1 MNIFKYL
8 LSVYLGIILFFA
20 SNIAHSAIIIS
31 PQKTPAAAPAYTH
44 IPNEWQVASVYG
56 PRNPG
61 AVGSKLHKGID
72 YSQAAGNA
80 DKGLIIK
87 AKLAGSISSI
97 ETGSTAKYIS
107 ITSEQGNLTYI
118 HIFDDTSLPITLA
131 NKNITTAGYSKVTL
145 DNVIRND
152 PKKGTCG
159 AIFFYKKKVINNI
172 SKDTLDKLL
181 TPAACSKAGA
191 SFKVKAQTQVAAEE
205 DIAPMGT
212 SLPPNGIS
220 AHLHLQINS
229 GANSLLTIMK
239 HDFGLIPNAT
249 QQFEVKLQY
258 NKFTPDIMT
267 KMSEGLG
274 FAIKVSE
281 NSLVPDLD
289 AIKVSLEGT
298 DLASF
303 DFGGVTAKPV
313 NMNNILPG
321 FLLERGSVKPTIK
334 PVAWTN
340 STGDGSGTPRVMY
353 FFVPYPNLKKVT
365 SGTHTLN
372 VEVKTVDKIKFNYKL
387 NFTVVSG
394 CAVGNKGP
402 AGGIIFYVKPGS
414 TDASCHGLEAAPADV
429 PGERD
434 NSGDMGFT
442 WGCWGWDPNLNT
454 RYTWTIVGSTSTAIG
469 TGTENTKAIIAD
481 CGTKGGAGNGNFI
494 GRGTTISAAA
504 AAKAYTLNGF
514 SDWYLPSKDE
524 LNLLYVQKIVVG
536 GFVNNY
542 YWSSSENSS
551 WLAWFQSFGNGNSIS
566 NPKYYAL
573 PVRAVRSF

>member
-80 DKGLIIK
+80 DKGVIIK

-191 SFKVKAQTQVAAEE
+191 SFKVKAQTQVVAEE

-289 AIKVSLEGT
+289 AIKISLEGT

-313 NMNNILPG
+313 NLDNILPG

-340 STGDGSGTPRVMY
+340 STGEDGSGTPRVMH

-365 SGTHTLN
+365 PGTHTLN
-372 VEVKTVDKIKFNYKL
+372 VEVKTVDKIKFNYLL
-387 NFTVVSG
+387 NFTIESG

-402 AGGIIFYVKPGS
+402 AGGIIFYCDNTGQ
-414 TDASCHGLEAAPADV
+414 HGLEAAPADV
-429 PGERD
+429 PREKNGID
-434 NSGDMGFT
+434 FT
-442 WGCWGWDPNLNT
+442 WGCWEWNHNLGN
-454 RYTWTIVGSTSTAIG
+454 RYTWTTVGNTDTSIG
-469 TGTENTKAIIAD
+469 TGAANTDAIIAA
-481 CGTKGGAGNGNFI
+481 CGTSGSTGNGNPF
-494 GRGTTISAAA
+494 GDGTVTNAAA

-514 SDWYLPSKDE
+514 TDWYLPSRDE
-524 LNLLYVQKIVVG
+524 LDLLYQQKTGVG
-536 GFVNNY
+536 GFGYGY
-542 YWSSSENSS
+542 YWSSTEAAASS
-551 WLAWFQSFGNGNSIS
+551 AWSQSLEFGGQSGSLKFNEQ
-566 NPKYYAL
+566 K
-573 PVRAVRSF
+573 VRAVRSF

>member
-303 DFGGVTAKPV
+303 DFGGVSPNPV
-313 NMNNILPG
+313 NMDNILPG

-340 STGDGSGTPRVMY
+340 STGEDGSGTPRVMY

-365 SGTHTLN
+365 PGTHTLN

-402 AGGIIFYVKPGS
+402 AGGIIFYCDNTGQ
-414 TDASCHGLEAAPADV
+414 HGLEAAPADAIY
-429 PGERD
+429 
-434 NSGDMGFT
+434 NANYT
-442 WGCWGWDPNLNT
+442 WGCFGWNYNWFKGKT
-454 RYTWTIVGSTSTAIG
+454 VGTTGTAIG
-469 TGTENTKAIIAD
+469 TGAANTAAIIAA
-481 CGTKGGAGNGNFI
+481 CGSGGGAGNGNDS
-494 GRGTTISAAA
+494 GRGTVTNAAA

-514 SDWYLPSKDE
+514 TDWYLPSKDE
-524 LNLLYVQKIVVG
+524 LNLLYQQKTSVG
-536 GFVNNY
+536 GFADDY
-542 YWSSSENSS
+542 YWSSTEDDANV
-551 WLAWFQSFGNGNSIS
+551 AWSQYFFDGYQYGSFKLNT
-566 NPKYYAL
+566 L
-573 PVRAVRSF
+573 PVRAVRAF